1 MFELYSSGDVPLS
14 FGFLHRSFDS
24 GMVAFLD
31 CLRQLG
37 EHVARTSSR
46 APGSAGLQMP
56 YSITKD
62 KIGEAS
68 IKLGNF
74 GQEEQWTKACKYTL
88 TCCKFL
94 LAHASHVAD
103 DAAEPSNGR

>member
-1 MFELYSSGDVPLS
+1 
-14 FGFLHRSFDS
+14 
-24 GMVAFLD
+24 
-31 CLRQLG
+31 
-37 EHVARTSSR
+37 
-46 APGSAGLQMP
+46 MP
-56 YSITKD
+56 YPINKD
-62 KIGEAS
+62 KIGEVS

-103 DAAEPSNGR
+103 DTLETKSVR